1 MVNKNTREIITKC
14 LKDFFGEGNFDF
26 PEQVTNEEWNQIR
39 SEHIHSP
46 EMMTPRMN
54 MIPVTVRYDSIE
66 VTNVHKQSHVIRDV
80 YVRFFVR
87 KDGLFVPHIRFY
99 VARTKATY
107 HEYTSGYLHSHPNG
121 PKIIHKFNAL
131 CTGSGVINDVFDSC
145 CVQQG
150 RSITEPKFKAFL
162 VALRAFLG
170 WEEPGYNSIIRYS
183 KVPATIAA
191 TKEQLAEILKE
202 LKNHEAWKYLN
213 LVQEGDSMKVVASPS
228 FELVLGNICAQKFL
242 SLLAL
247 KDPYTKTYVQESKET
262 DTPKEWEGH
271 VFPDKYIVFKGQ
283 KVHLTITS
291 DKAENLLRAG
301 GYVVSPNVLKQV
313 VGAIEDVVLS
323 KNLNANGNIK
333 SVSKKPVGQKGQESV
348 GQD

>member
-26 PEQVTNEEWNQIR
+26 PEKVTEEEWSQMR
-39 SEHIHSP
+39 SEQRHYP
-46 EMMTPRMN
+46 EMVTSRMN
-54 MIPVTVRYDSIE
+54 MTPVTVRYDSIE
-66 VTNVHKQSHVIRDV
+66 VTNVHKRSHVIRDV
-80 YVRFFVR
+80 YVRFFV
-87 KDGLFVPHIRFY
+87 KNDGLFMPHLRFY

-107 HEYTSGYLHSHPNG
+107 HEYTSGYLHSHPNA
-121 PKIIHKFNAL
+121 PKIIHKFNGL
-131 CTGSGVINDVFDSC
+131 CTGNGVINDVFDSC

-150 RSITEPKFKAFL
+150 RCITEPKFKAFL

-170 WEEPGYNSIIRYS
+170 WEEPGYENIQRYS
-183 KVPATIAA
+183 KTPAVASA

-213 LVQEGDSMKVVASPS
+213 LVQEGDSMKVIASPS

-242 SLLAL
+242 NLLAL
-247 KDPYTKTYVQESKET
+247 KDPYTKTYVQESREV
-262 DTPKEWEGH
+262 DTPGSWEGH

-283 KVHLTITS
+283 RVHLTIAS